1 MTGRRSHPALKA
13 IAALAAR
20 AAGDRVP
27 TGGWPAPLAV
37 GWATVDLDR
46 AEREVVESLGGSVR
60 FRPAVGAALLGA
72 SCRVAAP
79 RVEGEPW
86 VVLLEPSTEGR
97 LAASLARH
105 GEGWL
110 AVWFDAAALEL
121 ADAGALLSDP
131 RPGPLGP
138 ERLVLGDAVAG
149 PHRLVV
155 EAATIAP

>member
-1 MTGRRSHPALKA
+1 VSGRRSHPALES
-13 IAALAAR
+13 LAAR
-20 AAGDRVP
+20 AAGDGTP
-27 TGGWPAPLAV
+27 TVGWPEPLAV
-37 GWATVDLDR
+37 GWATVELDR
-46 AEREVVESLGGSVR
+46 AEREVMKSLGGSVR
-60 FRPAVGAALLGA
+60 FRPAVGSALLGA

-79 RVEGEPW
+79 RVQGEPW

-97 LAASLARH
+97 LAASLARL

-110 AVWFDAAALEL
+110 AVWFEVAAFARG
-121 ADAGALLSDP
+121 DVRVQLSTS

-138 ERLVLGDAVAG
+138 ERLVLGDAVTG